1 MPPRLAVLPILLVLA
16 VATGCGASRGEIRGS
31 SVPGS
36 GVTVYASV
44 PLTGSEAADGRA
56 VVNGMK
62 LALSETGARAGAST
76 VKLQVLDSAGKDGGP
91 DRDVAALN
99 ARTALEDISAVG
111 YVGELDSTGTAISAP
126 ILNEGAILQVTPGAT
141 YVGLTR
147 PNLPGEPDRFR
158 PIGRPTL
165 GRTVPP
171 STKDISQDARPG
183 AAELRSPAGRRMAR
197 RYRAIFGEAPRPLAL
212 QGHEAMAA
220 IIAAID
226 RAGGKTANR
235 RAVSAAY
242 FGLRRPDA
250 AIGPYRVGASGDPQP
265 LPAS

>member
-1 MPPRLAVLPILLVLA
+1 MPPRLVLLLTLLVLI

-36 GVTVYASV
+36 GVTVYASM
-44 PLTGSEAADGRA
+44 PLTGPEAADGRA
-56 VVNGMK
+56 VVDGMK
-62 LALSETGARAGAST
+62 LALEDANGQAGASA
-76 VKLQVLDSAGKDGGP
+76 VKLQVLDSAGPDGKP

-99 ARTALEDISAVG
+99 ARTALKDISAVG
-111 YVGELDSTGTAISAP
+111 YVGDLDSTGTAISAP

-165 GRTVPP
+165 GRTVEPA
-171 STKDISQDARPG
+171 STDITQDVRPTG
-183 AAELRSPAGRRMAR
+183 AELRTPAARRMAA
-197 RYRAIFGEAPRPLAL
+197 RYEAAFGRAPRPLAL

-220 IIAAID
+220 IIAAIE
-226 RAGGKTANR
+226 RAGGTTANR
-235 RAVSAAY
+235 PAVSAAY

-250 AIGPYRVGASGDPQP
+250 AIGPYRVGPSGDPQP

>member
-1 MPPRLAVLPILLVLA
+1 MPPRLAVPLILLLLA
-16 VATGCGASRGEIRGS
+16 VPTGCGASRGEIRGS

-44 PLTGSEAADGRA
+44 PLNGAEAADGRA
-56 VVNGMK
+56 VVDGMK
-62 LALSETGARAGAST
+62 LALKDAGGQAGAST
-76 VKLQVLDSAGKDGGP
+76 VKLQVLDSTGP
-91 DRDVAALN
+91 EGERDRDVAALN

-126 ILNEGAILQVTPGAT
+126 ILNEGAILQITPGAT

-165 GRTVPP
+165 GRTVRPG
-171 STKDISQDARPG
+171 STDIGKDVRPG
-183 AAELRSPAGRRMAR
+183 AAELHSPAAR
-197 RYRAIFGEAPRPLAL
+197 RVAARYEAAFGHRPRPLAM

-226 RAGGKTANR
+226 RAGGTPANR
-235 RAVSAAY
+235 RAVSGAY

-250 AIGPYRVGASGDPQP
+250 AIGPYRVGPSGDPEP
-265 LPAS
+265 LASS